1 MHSLKARKRKT
12 RAGLRLE
19 KLEDRH
25 QDDPKEG
32 GEIRPEAEP
41 FQVLSEELTATKD
54 PYQDTCSSG

>member
-1 MHSLKARKRKT
+1 MHSLKARKI

-32 GEIRPEAEP
+32 DEIRTEAEP
-41 FQVLSEELTATKD
+41 FPEILPEELISTKD
-54 PYQDTCSSG
+54 PYEDTCSSG